1 MSLKEKITEDM
12 KIAMKEGEKTKL
24 NLIRMLRSEIRYKE
38 IEKGSELDDNGIIDV
53 LSSAA
58 KKRKESIEEFR
69 KGGREDL
76 AAQEE
81 KELEIIFSYLPEQ
94 LSEEELLKLIDESI
108 VEAEA
113 QSSKDVGKVM
123 RVIIPKVKGR
133 ADGKRVNQMVSLKL
147 QEN

>member
-38 IEKGSELDDNGIIDV
+38 IETGSELDDNGIIDV

-58 KKRKESIEEFR
+58 KKRKESIEEFK

-76 AAQEE
+76 ATQEE
-81 KELEIIFSYLPEQ
+81 KELEIIYSYLPEQ
-94 LSEEELLKLIDESI
+94 LSEEDLLKLIDESI
-108 VEAEA
+108 TEAEA
-113 QSSKDVGKVM
+113 QSPKDVGKVM

-133 ADGKRVNQMVSLKL
+133 ADNKKVNKMVSLKL

>member
-24 NLIRMLRSEIRYKE
+24 NLIRMLRSDIRYKE

-58 KKRKESIEEFR
+58 KKRKESIEEFK

-76 AAQEE
+76 VAQEE
-81 KELEIIFSYLPEQ
+81 KELKIIYSYLPEQ
-94 LSEEELLKLIDESI
+94 LSEEELLTLIDESI
-108 VEAEA
+108 VEADA

-133 ADGKRVNQMVSLKL
+133 ADGKKVNQMVSLKL

>member
-58 KKRKESIEEFR
+58 KKRKESIEEFK

-76 AAQEE
+76 AAKEE
-81 KELEIIFSYLPEQ
+81 KELKIIYSYLPEQ

-108 VEAEA
+108 EEADA

-133 ADGKRVNQMVSLKL
+133 ADGKKVNQMVSLKL

>member
-58 KKRKESIEEFR
+58 KRRKESIQEFR

-76 AAQEE
+76 AAKEE
-81 KELEIIFSYLPEQ
+81 KELKIIYSYLPEQ

-108 VEAEA
+108 EEADA

-133 ADGKRVNQMVSLKL
+133 ADGKKVNQMVSLKL

>member
-1 MSLKEKITEDM
+1 M

-38 IEKGSELDDNGIIDV
+38 IENGSELDDNGIIDV

-81 KELEIIFSYLPEQ
+81 KELKIIYSYLPEQ
-94 LSEEELLKLIDESI
+94 LSEEDLEKLIDESI
-108 VEAEA
+108 TEAEA
-113 QSSKDVGKVM
+113 QSPKDVGKVM
-123 RVIIPKVKGR
+123 RLIIPKVKGR
-133 ADGKRVNQMVSLKL
+133 ADGKKVNQIVSLKL